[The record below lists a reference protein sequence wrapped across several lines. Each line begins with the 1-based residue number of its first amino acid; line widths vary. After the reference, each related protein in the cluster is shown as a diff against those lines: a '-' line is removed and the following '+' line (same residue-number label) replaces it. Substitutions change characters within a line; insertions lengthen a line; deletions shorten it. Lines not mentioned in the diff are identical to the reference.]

1 MIWALAILILA
12 SGGDDCGAAEKQNM
26 VGLHAPRLTVVT
38 INQTVRVVRPTS
50 RHTKEYNPER
60 LNIELDAN
68 EVVIAVYCG

>member
-1 MIWALAILILA
+1 MIWALAMLILA
-12 SGGDDCGAAEKQNM
+12 AGGDDCGAAEKQDM
-26 VGLHAPRLTVVT
+26 IGQHVPRLTVVT

-50 RHTKEYNPER
+50 RHTKEYDPDR